1 LSHFG
6 LDVDVLR
13 PYGVVDVV
21 VVYGALHLGQLNWG
35 VDKPVRICQVGH
47 TVRLEPGLT
56 FSACLQTSFSD

>member
-1 LSHFG
+1 M
-6 LDVDVLR
+6 
-13 PYGVVDVV
+13 VDVV